1 MELGTNTTNVGGLGR
16 EFILAIV
23 EQSVELGVDTVPV
36 WVIVNRVQ
44 HRFHCRPRL
53 AKKPGSDPMD
63 LKDGGIPG
71 DALFFRGYQ
80 IADGFFVQLGIVVKR
95 WLFGR

>member
-1 MELGTNTTNVGGLGR
+1 MVVPLLPMMR
-16 EFILAIV
+16 LCRRI
-23 EQSVELGVDTVPV
+23 SVLQNHGSRHRYLGVVNV
-36 WVIVNRVQ
+36 W
-44 HRFHCRPRL
+44 
-53 AKKPGSDPMD
+53 GSDHVD